1 MFNLFFQVNKMAF
14 LEELHIKNLKIRSLH
29 MGLLLL
35 DNLPRLKKASN
46 FLLDIY
52 GQDLILFKQKLA
64 FLRQKK
70 GLHLDY
76 KEWWKLWKKKIMKSQ
91 IQHEIHT
98 VENKQQKLE
107 ASPRF
112 GLTDFSCII
121 HYGEKLLVNNPFLMD
136 SSNLPECRH
145 GLWVF
150 CKWGGDL

>member
-1 MFNLFFQVNKMAF
+1 MFKIYRFTFNFEKKNDYLIIIFLQVNKMAF

-70 GLHLDY
+70 GLQLDY
-76 KEWWKLWKKKIMKSQ
+76 KEW
-91 IQHEIHT
+91 
-98 VENKQQKLE
+98 
-107 ASPRF
+107 
-112 GLTDFSCII
+112 
-121 HYGEKLLVNNPFLMD
+121 
-136 SSNLPECRH
+136 
-145 GLWVF
+145 
-150 CKWGGDL
+150 

>member
-1 MFNLFFQVNKMAF
+1 
-14 LEELHIKNLKIRSLH
+14 
-29 MGLLLL
+29 
-35 DNLPRLKKASN
+35 
-46 FLLDIY
+46 
-52 GQDLILFKQKLA
+52 
-64 FLRQKK
+64 
-70 GLHLDY
+70 
-76 KEWWKLWKKKIMKSQ
+76 MKSQ

-145 GLWVF
+145 AACGCFVNEEETF
-150 CKWGGDL
+150 NISISMHDTSF